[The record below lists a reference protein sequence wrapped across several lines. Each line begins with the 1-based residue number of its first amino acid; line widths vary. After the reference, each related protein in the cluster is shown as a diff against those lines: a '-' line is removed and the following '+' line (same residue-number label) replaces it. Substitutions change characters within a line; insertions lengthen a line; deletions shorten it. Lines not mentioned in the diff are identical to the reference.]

1 MRDQDVLSNS
11 EARLRSE
18 LCQALERPASP
29 TRLAGFFL
37 RYTRTVERH
46 FQLISTAVI
55 ALAFVASPALAQ
67 DNSSVE
73 RYAQEGQAALA
84 AGRYQ
89 DAETAFEKLRQLEP
103 GIAEVRANL
112 GLIYFEERKFDQA
125 VPELRQALRL
135 KPSLIKTDNLLA
147 MSLSELGRYSEA
159 LPGLEKCFHRSS
171 DAEIKRMCGLQLQR
185 AYTGLKQDRNAV
197 AIAMELNRLYPD
209 DPEILYQTGKVYGNF
224 AFLTMQKLAQVA
236 PSSVWRH
243 QAAAEAY
250 ESQGAYTLAV
260 TEYRQVLALEP
271 DRPGIHY
278 RLGRTLL
285 SRSYQV
291 SSAQDAT
298 DAAKE
303 FELELQHDPA
313 NANAAYELGDI
324 KRKGGQFEEAQKLFE
339 SALTN
344 HQNFEQ
350 AHLGLASVFLSLHK
364 PDLAV
369 PHLMKAIEQNPQ
381 DEVAWYRL
389 AQAEKA
395 LGNIAEQ
402 QKSLAEYQRLHDKAN
417 QQNGLEPVF
426 SPRDEVTKQQVLP
439 DVAH

>member
-1 MRDQDVLSNS
+1 MRFL
-11 EARLRSE
+11 
-18 LCQALERPASP
+18 
-29 TRLAGFFL
+29 L
-37 RYTRTVERH
+37 RYTRIMKHRSLLPGAVW
-46 FQLISTAVI
+46 LVISG
-55 ALAFVASPALAQ
+55 AFLSFAQ
-67 DNSSVE
+67 NNPVE
-73 RYAQEGQAALA
+73 RYAAEGQAALA
-84 AGRYQ
+84 AGRYL
-89 DAETAFEKLRQLEP
+89 DAEKAFEKLRELEP
-103 GIAEVRANL
+103 GVAEIHANL
-112 GLIYFEERKFDQA
+112 GLIYFEERKFEEA
-125 VPELRQALRL
+125 VRVLRQALKL
-135 KPSLIKTDNLLA
+135 KPTLTKTDNLLGL
-147 MSLSELGRYSEA
+147 SLSELGRYHEA
-159 LPGLEKCFHRSS
+159 LPSLEECLRHST
-171 DAEIKRMCGLQLQR
+171 DADIKRMCGLELER
-185 AYTGLKQDRNAV
+185 AYTGLKRDKNAV
-197 AIAMELNRLYPD
+197 EVAMELNRLYPD

-271 DRPGIHY
+271 DRPGIQY

-339 SALTN
+339 RALHN
-344 HQNFEQ
+344 HQNFEE

-389 AQAEKA
+389 AQAQKA
-395 LGNIAEQ
+395 LGNTAEQ
-402 QKSLAEYQRLHDKAN
+402 QKSIAEYQRLHDKAN

-426 SPRDEVTKQQVLP
+426 SPRDEATTQQGVP
-439 DVAH
+439 DIAH